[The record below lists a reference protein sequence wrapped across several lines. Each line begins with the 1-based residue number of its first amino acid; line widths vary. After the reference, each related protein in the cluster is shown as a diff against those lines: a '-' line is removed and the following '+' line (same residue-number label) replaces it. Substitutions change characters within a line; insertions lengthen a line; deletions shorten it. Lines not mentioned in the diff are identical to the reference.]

1 MVMEFRERKEKYSDI
16 ISNLNDGLNDLI
28 ERCKDKIDEQNK
40 KENPIISSQLPSCG
54 SMQFNEEIPNSDL
67 TADELEALQETSEE
81 EIEDIIDDMSGV
93 DIDDELEELAKQ
105 SGGGIGEGQGS
116 ITGFTYVPK
125 YTIPEWFDEI
135 EAAVGSMIGEPDKG
149 RAGTDYEEMQT
160 YIEQGVMIV
169 RRPKRMMIQESK
181 EVYVLLDTSGSMSF
195 NQYKGQSF
203 LKLLGGF
210 IPILGEDYTGEYWVC
225 DDCGMR
231 AYQNA
236 SKRVPKNEYKLEN
249 VTENI
254 LKYEGGG
261 GTSFDGAFAKLG
273 AIERK
278 KQEENP
284 DYEMCVIFFSD
295 MEIGYNEFTSYRD
308 LGPSKIIFVT
318 AKNNESEL
326 KKHPWI
332 YESDKHKI
340 VLIELEDEK

>member
-1 MVMEFRERKEKYSDI
+1 MEFRERKEKYQDI

-28 ERCKDKIDEQNK
+28 ERCKEKIDRQN
-40 KENPIISSQLPSCG
+40 EEDNPIISSQVPSCG
-54 SMQFNEEIPNSDL
+54 SMNYNEEIPNSDL
-67 TADELEALQETSEE
+67 TSDELEALQETSEE
-81 EIEDIIDDMSGV
+81 EIEDIFDELNSEN
-93 DIDDELEELAKQ
+93 IDDELEKLSKEMGG
-105 SGGGIGEGQGS
+105 SGVGEGQGDIS
-116 ITGFTYVPK
+116 GFMYVPK
-125 YTIPEWFDEI
+125 YTVPEWFDEI
-135 EAAVGSMIGEPDKG
+135 EAAVGSLIGEPDKG

-169 RRPKRMMIQESK
+169 RRPKRMMLQESK

-195 NQYKGQSF
+195 NFYKGQSF

-210 IPILGEDYTGEYWVC
+210 IPVLGEEYTGKYWVC

-231 AYQNA
+231 AYKNP
-236 SKRVPKNEYKLEN
+236 KKKVPNNSYNLESVNEKVL
-249 VTENI
+249 
-254 LKYEGGG
+254 YEGGG

-278 KQEENP
+278 KQQENP
-284 DYEMCVIFFSD
+284 DYEMCVVFFSD

-340 VLIELEDEK
+340 VLIELENDRN